1 MKFSG
6 NSKCKQ
12 NNVQLQTKEY
22 QNVNK
27 VGSNIIK
34 TASNYKQNKVQL
46 ATNQNHIK
54 HQISNLQYKTQGS
67 DHDTLLI
74 TQEF

>member
-27 VGSNIIK
+27 VGSNIP
-34 TASNYKQNKVQL
+34 
-46 ATNQNHIK
+46 NQNSIK
-54 HQISNLQYKTQGS
+54 LQTKQSPIG
-67 DHDTLLI
+67 D
-74 TQEF
+74 